1 MVKRIGT
8 SRRNT
13 RHKLRKGVRSR
24 GKISISRY
32 LQSFNAGD
40 RVYLKLE
47 PAVHKGIFFPRFHGK
62 SGVIKGKI
70 GRCYEVL
77 IKDINKEKTLI
88 VHPIHMRKV

>member
-1 MVKRIGT
+1 MVKRIGKW
-8 SRRNT
+8 RRNT

-32 LQSFNAGD
+32 LQAFNIGD

-47 PAVHKGIFFPRFHGK
+47 PAIHKGIFFPRFHGK
-62 SGVIKGKI
+62 SGVVKGKK

-88 VHPIHMRKV
+88 VHPIHMRKA